1 MRQIGDV
8 SQFEI
13 LVVGGGTAGWLTANM
28 LQALMNQPGRERFK
42 ITLVESPNTP
52 RIGVGEATVPTLVQT
67 LQDLGIPESLF
78 LQRTHATFKHAL
90 RLEGWADGQDVYFH
104 PFESFT
110 QLRPGSPRDYLAG
123 LAGLGRQ
130 QGMDPA
136 ALWWHRAAQGG
147 ASPFAYET
155 SVQPWLCDARRG
167 PRPIGAAE
175 YSGKVPYA
183 YHTNADLFADLLAEH
198 GRARRIH
205 HVRDDVTGVE
215 LKPDGDIAA
224 VQTRNSGR
232 IAADLFIDCTG
243 FAAFLI
249 GRTLGVP
256 HVSFAEHLLCDRA
269 MAMPVPATGAEP
281 RPYTTCRALEAG
293 WMWEIDLTN
302 RTGAGH
308 VYCSAFTSDERVE
321 AVLRAQLG
329 SRSNGV
335 EPRVLRM
342 NVGHREAMW
351 KGNCVAVGLA
361 AGFVEPLESTGI
373 YLIEFG
379 ARMIAEYFAT
389 PRPLATAVQR
399 YNALMTEQF
408 EDLRDFIVLHY
419 CLSKRQEPFWREV
432 TQRRHIPDSVQEK
445 LELWRSYFPSNQ
457 HLKQTAPLVRA
468 ENYQAIL
475 FGLGWRIEQPQGRVL
490 LRRPLNLEAFEPE
503 LHAAVE
509 KALLELP
516 SHRDL
521 IQSVIEGAGDDDA
534 GQERAISL
542 AFEAGIGLAGL
553 ARDPQRLRIAGG
565 TCSPA
570 EAGLDASGYHDG
582 ARVPCPPW
590 RPPTAREL
598 EILRAEPSRAT
609 AASVVGVFEVP
620 ADTLA
625 RFAKALPRVSHV
637 DDELVVHGGAEQAL
651 IDGAASELNALFSRD
666 TGVPTHLGLLINRSG
681 WATITGD
688 KFDAKRIG
696 LHFDSWSQLHL
707 AQRNEAPNRVCVN
720 LGTESRRLLF
730 VNLSA
735 ARILQVLREH
745 GMDVA
750 TMPPTDVARLFMRL
764 CPDYPVVSVE
774 VRPGEAYVAPT
785 ENIIHDGS
793 SEGMRSADV
802 TFTSIGRFDKFLAGE
817 PQATPA

>member
-13 LVVGGGTAGWLTANM
+13 LVVGGGTAGWLTANL
-28 LQALMNQPGRERFK
+28 LQALMNQPGREQFK

-67 LQDLGIPESLF
+67 LQDLGISEKVF

-90 RLEGWADGQDVYFH
+90 RLEGWGDGHDVYFH
-104 PFESFT
+104 SFESFT
-110 QLRPGSPRDYLAG
+110 QLRPGTPLDYLAG
-123 LAGLGRQ
+123 LGGLGRR
-130 QGMDPA
+130 QGIDPA
-136 ALWWHRAAQGG
+136 ALWWHRANGGG
-147 ASPFAYET
+147 AAPFGYET

-175 YSGKVPYA
+175 YTGKVPYA

-232 IAADLFIDCTG
+232 IAADLFVDCTG

-256 HVSFAEHLLCDRA
+256 YVSFAEHLLCDRA
-269 MAMPVPATGAEP
+269 MAMPVPPTGAEP

-308 VYCSAFTSDERVE
+308 VYSSAFTSDERVE

-329 SRSNGV
+329 SRAEGV
-335 EPRVLRM
+335 EPRLLRM

-389 PRPLATAVQR
+389 PRPLPAAVQR

-408 EDLRDFIVLHY
+408 EELRDFIVLHY
-419 CLSKRQEPFWREV
+419 CLSNRQEPFWREV
-432 TQRRHIPDSVQEK
+432 TQPRRIPDSLQEK
-445 LELWRSYFPSNQ
+445 LEVWRSFFPASH
-457 HLKQTAPLVRA
+457 HLKQTAPLMRA

-475 FGLGWRIEQPQGRVL
+475 FGLGWRIERPQGRAL
-490 LRRPLNLEAFEPE
+490 LRRPLNLDAFEPV

-521 IQSVIEGAGDDDA
+521 IRSVIDEGVPT
-534 GQERAISL
+534 EVPIRLSL
-542 AFEAGIGLAGL
+542 EPGIALAGL
-553 ARDPQRLRIAGG
+553 ARDPRRLRIAGG
-565 TCSPA
+565 TCTPA
-570 EAGLDASGYHDG
+570 EAGLDAAAYHDG
-582 ARVPCPPW
+582 ARVPRGPW
-590 RPPTAREL
+590 RPPTDREL
-598 EILRAEPSRAT
+598 EVLRIDPPNATPAE
-609 AASVVGVFEVP
+609 VVGVFAVP
-620 ADTLA
+620 ADVLA
-625 RFAKALPRVSHV
+625 RFSKALPRLAHV
-637 DDELVVHGGAEQAL
+637 DDELVVHGGAQQAL
-651 IDGAASELNALFSRD
+651 IDAAAGELHALFSRGS
-666 TGVPTHLGLLINRSG
+666 GVPTHLGLLINRSG

-688 KFDAKRIG
+688 KFDARRIG

-707 AQRNEAPNRVCVN
+707 AQRGEAPNRVCVN
-720 LGTESRRLLF
+720 LGTECRRLLF

-745 GMDVA
+745 GMDVS
-750 TMPPTDVARLFMRL
+750 TMAPTDVARLFMRIS
-764 CPDYPVVSVE
+764 PDYPVVSVE
-774 VRPGEAYVAPT
+774 VRPGEAYIAPT

-793 SEGMRSADV
+793 SEGMRSPDV
-802 TFTSIGRFDKFLAGE
+802 TFTSIGCYDRLSTAQ
-817 PQATPA
+817 PQASTVG